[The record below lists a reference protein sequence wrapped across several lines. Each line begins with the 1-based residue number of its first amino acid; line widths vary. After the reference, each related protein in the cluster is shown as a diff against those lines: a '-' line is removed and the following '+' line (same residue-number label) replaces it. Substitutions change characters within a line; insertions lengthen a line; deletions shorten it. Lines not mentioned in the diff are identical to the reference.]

1 MKNKN
6 YRSQICSK
14 TKFIENK
21 TNIFGQ
27 DEISSKGI
35 PYDIKCYDFD
45 RLILT
50 KLLICS
56 LLVWKKEWMKG
67 QRATVPPIE
76 KVYFYCAQEEHCFW
90 NYIAVYFNRL
100 HVLAVCFKHILLQN
114 FPPSQCTCI
123 DGKFS
128 SNMDTL
134 FCVIW
139 TRTWIYRGYIHV
151 FKNII
156 ISQLKK
162 NDIRKIE
169 LWSFSLLLYTFT
181 YLTCSLWKWNNN
193 GWK

>member
-1 MKNKN
+1 M
-6 YRSQICSK
+6 
-14 TKFIENK
+14 
-21 TNIFGQ
+21 
-27 DEISSKGI
+27 D
-35 PYDIKCYDFD
+35 
-45 RLILT
+45 
-50 KLLICS
+50 
-56 LLVWKKEWMKG
+56 G
-67 QRATVPPIE
+67 QRVTVPPIE
-76 KVYFYCAQEEHCFW
+76 KVYIYCAQEERCFS
-90 NYIAVYFNRL
+90 NCIAVYFNRL

-169 LWSFSLLLYTFT
+169 LWLFSLLLYTFT
-181 YLTCSLWKWNNN
+181 YLTCSLWKWNHN